1 MNTANKLLL
10 SIAIAAALGVGQ
22 AAMAGPPDHAGG
34 PGNGGPPSSGG
45 DHPGNGPPDF
55 ANNGGDDDEADAQE
69 EDEENDAAGGL
80 GGPPGL
86 CGTDS
91 EGPEGRAGASH
102 IAHLNFSQRDEEGE
116 VVDDGATGRMK
127 YTWSGPTFDYV
138 FNGHEL
144 EPGDEFT
151 MTYQLEPVGESGA
164 ICLGSGTVNDE
175 GDLHIKNSIE
185 LNSDLPMA
193 DDESEDG
200 ALLVAVVSEDVDCEL
215 DSMDAYIPEDY
226 LFGNALVEY
235 RDTDLEDEEEDEEG
249 EGEEEEEE
257 EDDSES

>member
-1 MNTANKLLL
+1 MNSANKFLL

-34 PGNGGPPSSGG
+34 PGNDGPPFSGDDNPG
-45 DHPGNGPPDF
+45 SGNGPPDF
-55 ANNGGDDDEADAQE
+55 ANNGGDDEADGQE
-69 EDEENDAAGGL
+69 EGEENDAAGGL

-102 IAHLNFSQRDEEGE
+102 IAHLNFSQRDEEGD

-200 ALLVAVVSEDVDCEL
+200 ALLVAVVSEDVNCEM

-226 LFGNALVEY
+226 LFGNALIEY
-235 RDTDLEDEEEDEEG
+235 RDTDLSEEDEEEG
-249 EGEEEEEE
+249 EEEE
-257 EDDSES
+257 EDDSEG

>member
-1 MNTANKLLL
+1 MKSANKILLN
-10 SIAIAAALGVGQ
+10 IAIAAALGLGQ
-22 AAMAGPPDHAGG
+22 AALAGPPDHAGSPEDRG
-34 PGNGGPPSSGG
+34 SPFSSDDNPGT
-45 DHPGNGPPDF
+45 GNGPPDF
-55 ANNGGDDDEADAQE
+55 ANNGGDDEADVQQ

-86 CGTDS
+86 CGTES

-102 IAHLNFSQRDEEGE
+102 IAHLGFSQRDDEGE
-116 VVDDGATGRMK
+116 VVEDGATGRMK

-200 ALLVAVVSEDVDCEL
+200 ALLVAVVSEDVNCEE
-215 DSMDAYIPEDY
+215 DTMDAYIPVDY
-226 LFGNALVEY
+226 LFGDTLVEY
-235 RDTDLEDEEEDEEG
+235 RDTDLE
-249 EGEEEEEE
+249 EEEEEE
-257 EDDSES
+257 EDSTDS